1 MELRW
6 SPSWCT
12 HVEGRFR
19 PRTPDMDDD
28 EPQRIDIVCLCC
40 GSFWRAYC
48 HSGRVDKRIELF
60 ALLHKECWVKPL
72 P

>member
-1 MELRW
+1 
-6 SPSWCT
+6 
-12 HVEGRFR
+12 
-19 PRTPDMDDD
+19 MDDD